1 MTSRSSSLPGLRDR
15 KAAQTRV
22 AITRALD
29 ARLVDAPLAG
39 ISVDDLARDAG
50 ISRMTFFNHFPSKES
65 AVDYSMVVWLTQLEA
80 GLGALRGVRAIQEI
94 FARMGDEMAH
104 STARM
109 RRIFAHFTA
118 REGARTLPVL
128 GIAERLLIAPEL
140 THDLPN
146 VGLGPMLLRALSEA
160 REDGELS
167 FEGSDYELAHYL
179 GALATGS
186 AIIGHSATDTDWRQL
201 FRRHVHRALGLFSV
215 KGMKAPKAPLVP
227 ARYRNTSPKKPT
239 PLKKPATK
247 SRSKGRS

>member
-1 MTSRSSSLPGLRDR
+1 MTSDTPPRPGLRDR

-29 ARLVDAPLAG
+29 TRLADTALAD

-50 ISRMTFFNHFPSKES
+50 ISRMTFFNHFPTKES

-80 GLGALRGVRAIQEI
+80 GLGARRGVRAIQEV
-94 FARMGDEMAH
+94 FARMGDEMAQ

-109 RRIFAHFTA
+109 RRVFAHFTA

-128 GIAERLLIAPEL
+128 GIAERMLVAPEL

-146 VGLGPMLLRALSEA
+146 VGLGPLLLRALAEA

-179 GALATGS
+179 GALVTGS
-186 AIIGHSATDTDWRQL
+186 AIIGHSAGDTDWRQL
-201 FRRHVHRALGLFSV
+201 FRRHAHRALGLFGAAGV
-215 KGMKAPKAPLVP
+215 TAPKAPRVP
-227 ARYRNTSPKKPT
+227 ARYRTPT
-239 PLKKPATK
+239 KNPSTK
-247 SRSKGRS
+247 SHSRGSS